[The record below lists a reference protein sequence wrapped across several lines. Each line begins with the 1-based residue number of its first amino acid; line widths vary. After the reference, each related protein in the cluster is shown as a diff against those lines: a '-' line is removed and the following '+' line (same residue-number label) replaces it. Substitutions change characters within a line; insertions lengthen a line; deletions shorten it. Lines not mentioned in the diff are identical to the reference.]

1 MQQTFNHPQKV
12 GFLSRRA
19 SKSMKQGRK
28 GYAPLML
35 KVNQT
40 IDLLIDESGEEP
52 VQPNQTQAKFQKIG
66 RLARR

>member
-1 MQQTFNHPQKV
+1 
-12 GFLSRRA
+12 
-19 SKSMKQGRK
+19 
-28 GYAPLML
+28 ML

-52 VQPNQTQAKFQKIG
+52 EQPNQTQAKFQKIG